1 LKYAGDLALLTGI
14 KDFPHVDI
22 MLVPRLPVEQIPPSK
37 RKFKRVPRL
46 IFDDDL
52 LNNPTMES
60 LQAIPPNTIWFP
72 PKKYTIK
79 WIGDRGALYN
89 IRGLRVKEAFWN
101 SFTWFGKVHIDSLV
115 LDKPNPVFAE
125 MNLFSWGFVMQEA
138 PYIQGFMR
146 QSYEIFTRAPLA
158 VGHRVSV
165 EPTRCGPDDV
175 IIFPDVS
182 MPGEKVGTV
191 TDMHFDTVSVQ
202 DETTGVIEE
211 IPVRD
216 LRRIFKIGDTVKAHS
231 PVSLYHPNL
240 EGWVV
245 NTYEDVVTV
254 VHGKTKEEVMYQS
267 SE

>member
-1 LKYAGDLALLTGI
+1 
-14 KDFPHVDI
+14 
-22 MLVPRLPVEQIPPSK
+22 
-37 RKFKRVPRL
+37 
-46 IFDDDL
+46 
-52 LNNPTMES
+52 
-60 LQAIPPNTIWFP
+60 
-72 PKKYTIK
+72 
-79 WIGDRGALYN
+79 
-89 IRGLRVKEAFWN
+89 
-101 SFTWFGKVHIDSLV
+101 

>member
-1 LKYAGDLALLTGI
+1 
-14 KDFPHVDI
+14 
-22 MLVPRLPVEQIPPSK
+22 M
-37 RKFKRVPRL
+37 
-46 IFDDDL
+46 
-52 LNNPTMES
+52 
-60 LQAIPPNTIWFP
+60 
-72 PKKYTIK
+72 
-79 WIGDRGALYN
+79 
-89 IRGLRVKEAFWN
+89 
-101 SFTWFGKVHIDSLV
+101 
-115 LDKPNPVFAE
+115 
-125 MNLFSWGFVMQEA
+125 
-138 PYIQGFMR
+138 
-146 QSYEIFTRAPLA
+146 
-158 VGHRVSV
+158 SV